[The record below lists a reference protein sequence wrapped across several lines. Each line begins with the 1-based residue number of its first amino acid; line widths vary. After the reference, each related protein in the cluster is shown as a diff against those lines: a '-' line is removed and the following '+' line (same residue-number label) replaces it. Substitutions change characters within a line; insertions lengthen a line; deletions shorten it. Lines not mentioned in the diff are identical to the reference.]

1 MPDTGT
7 AEPVSSRKLG
17 GGTEQ
22 VLRQGTELPESL
34 RSYKLLVSSRIT
46 AQGAPAGAG
55 LRGGAERG
63 AGPGRGRGAGPEAAQ
78 FLLPTPHP
86 PRCRHLALRGAEGA
100 GKCSPWPGR
109 GARPSGALLPVS
121 CSAPLCWVSE
131 LCRAGS
137 RGSERAGRLPSVA
150 QPVVARTQI
159 CSSRS
164 LVRPELCPDAFFSFK
179 PSRRRFILLKKKM
192 ETDVTEGAINFG

>member
-1 MPDTGT
+1 MCQTQGQRNPCPPGSW
-7 AEPVSSRKLG
+7 EEGRSRCFVRALNCRN
-17 GGTEQ
+17 
-22 VLRQGTELPESL
+22 LC
-34 RSYKLLVSSRIT
+34 
-46 AQGAPAGAG
+46 GATSCWSPAGSQR
-55 LRGGAERG
+55 RGHR
-63 AGPGRGRGAGPEAAQ
+63 PGRGRARAGAGAGPEAAQ

-159 CSSRS
+159 CSSQS